1 MNFCTNMM
9 NYILYETT
17 TSIKYSSL
25 DFTILKT
32 EILRDATVHLFI

>member
-17 TSIKYSSL
+17 IKYSSL
-25 DFTILKT
+25 DFTILKI
-32 EILRDATVHLFI
+32 EILHDAIVLVY